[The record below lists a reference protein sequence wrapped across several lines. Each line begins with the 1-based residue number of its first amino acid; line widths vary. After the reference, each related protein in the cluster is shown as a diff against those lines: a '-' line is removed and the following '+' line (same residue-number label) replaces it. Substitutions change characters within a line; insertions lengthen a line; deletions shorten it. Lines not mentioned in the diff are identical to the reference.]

1 MGHSSAHISE
11 LAYQA
16 VRRAIL
22 PQLPR
27 PRDTNG
33 RFISRRELTTK
44 RMAHVTGW
52 TNSRAK
58 KLYYGEEDTLT
69 DSEATELEALVAKIK
84 AKKAGMK

>member
-1 MGHSSAHISE
+1 MTHSSAHISE

-44 RMAHVTGW
+44 RLKAET
-52 TNSRAK
+52 
-58 KLYYGEEDTLT
+58 EDYFTRMR
-69 DSEATELEALVAKIK
+69 EVR
-84 AKKAGMK
+84 G